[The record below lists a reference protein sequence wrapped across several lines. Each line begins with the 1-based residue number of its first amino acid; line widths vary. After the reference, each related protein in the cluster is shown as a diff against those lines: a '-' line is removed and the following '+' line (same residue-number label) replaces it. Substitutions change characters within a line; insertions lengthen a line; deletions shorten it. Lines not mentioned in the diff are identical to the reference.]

1 MGTEPGD
8 VATLMAHL
16 DLAATIST
24 FLTHPAWKFVS
35 AQEEIPSNAE
45 IFANTLTEVSL
56 ALGLDKDQVGAQQPG
71 TAPLQ
76 LFALQGASCTVLSTS
91 GAVGLGAQQTQLPSK
106 RRG

>member
-56 ALGLDKDQVGAQQPG
+56 ALGLDKAGAQQPG

-76 LFALQGASCTVLSTS
+76 RFALPGASCTVLSTS

>member
-16 DLAATIST
+16 DLATIST
-24 FLTHPAWKFVS
+24 FLTHPTWKFVS